1 MSKHRRKVPLYPC
14 RCNCHDAEF
23 RKMARC
29 SEHSSHSECWRE
41 IIQEHRIIQADYEAY
56 RAARLRERGS

>member
-23 RKMARC
+23 RRMAGC
-29 SEHSSHSECWRE
+29 SEHSTHSECRRK
-41 IIQEHRIIQADYEAY
+41 IIQESKDIQASYEAY
-56 RAARLRERGS
+56 RAMRLMDRRA